1 MVSDEMT
8 QAQARRFE
16 LWRAMTE
23 LAKAQEDGR
32 LTHEQ
37 VRLLEGLADSLQQLA
52 GQLTRLAALG
62 EQYASLLEVPRPL
75 ADPEC

>member
-1 MVSDEMT
+1 M
-8 QAQARRFE
+8 RRFE

-23 LAKAQEDGR
+23 LAQAQEDGR

-62 EQYASLLEVPRPL
+62 EHYANLLEAPRPA
-75 ADPEC
+75 ADPER